1 MHPPQDEI
9 PLYESGAMSKIKD
22 IAVADQGVGRV
33 ASEINNVD
41 DQLID
46 SQVSLLLKTLSK
58 FNDVVSNIATVRY
71 YSMFKLWPVR
81 SSFT

>member
-1 MHPPQDEI
+1 MHVARE
-9 PLYESGAMSKIKD
+9 LEAASGAISEMA

-41 DQLID
+41 NPITLID

-58 FNDVVSNIATVRY
+58 FNDVVSNIATVRCY
-71 YSMFKLWPVR
+71 ALFKLRSVC